1 MVVKYGLKAK
11 REKEALSFLRFSK
24 GCRTMKTPY
33 TKFLNAIKRK
43 DSLLYVILLIAF
55 MSLLG
60 WLSGKMG
67 LASYASKYI
76 PMAPANVLIL
86 ITLTIALLL
95 KLKFEKSRLSFILTP
110 AVLFVVLFCLVI
122 LITYIFKFSWDIEN
136 IFVRNPNRFGDVVT
150 GRISPISSLL
160 YIFLSIGIL
169 GVNHENLKVSKYLS
183 GSFTLLVFMISSVL
197 LVGYL
202 YKAPLLYGSKIIPV
216 SLPSAIC
223 FFLFSFTF
231 VRIYGSE
238 FWTFNLLKSN
248 KVTHLLLKSFL
259 PIVVV
264 VIILQGFLDTVWSFN
279 DINPP
284 LTGALVLLIVIT
296 VTTIIVYRVSTIIGA
311 QLLTAERQLKESE
324 EKFRSIMEHS
334 ADAIFITNQQGKYV
348 YTNKSASDILG
359 YTSEELKSK
368 TFADISPPDKVAE
381 YFEIFKQILNHSEK
395 ILTEIELLKKD
406 GNYITTDLNAVLL
419 PDGTVYGSCRDIT
432 QRKISEQALN
442 ELNKKLSDLNTDK
455 DRFIGILGH
464 DLKSPFNN
472 LLGLSEVLIEDIH
485 NLKFEQIE
493 DISNTINATAKA
505 TYNLLEEIL
514 MWARTQQ
521 GKITFNPKLVSF
533 KNICTETIE
542 ILNMNAH
549 KKDIAINY
557 QAPEDLTV
565 FADSDMLKTIMRNL
579 ISNSIKFT
587 PDHGII
593 NIRTEQSSDSLTISV
608 SDNGIGIEPQVLSK
622 LFDLSEVITT
632 KGTDGET
639 GTGLGLLLC
648 RGFVEKHG
656 GKIWAESEVGKGSE
670 FKFTL

>member
-1 MVVKYGLKAK
+1 MK
-11 REKEALSFLRFSK
+11 R
-24 GCRTMKTPY
+24 PY
-33 TKFLNAIKRK
+33 TKFINAIKRK
-43 DSLLYVILLIAF
+43 DSLLYVILLISF
-55 MSLLG
+55 MSLIG
-60 WLSGKMG
+60 WLSGKLG
-67 LASYASKYI
+67 LASFSKISI
-76 PMAPANVLIL
+76 PIAPTNVLIL
-86 ITLTIALLL
+86 ITLTIVFLLE
-95 KLKFEKSRLSFILTP
+95 LKFEKSRLLSFITTP
-110 AVLFVVLFCLVI
+110 VVLFVVLFCLVI
-122 LITYIFKFSWDIEN
+122 LLTYILKFSWDIEN
-136 IFVRNPNRFGDVVT
+136 IFIKNPNRFGNVVT

-160 YIFLSIGIL
+160 YIVLSIGIL
-169 GVNHENLKVSKYLS
+169 SINHKNSKVSKYLG
-183 GSFTLLVFMISSVL
+183 GSFTLVVFIISSIL
-197 LVGYL
+197 IVGYL

-231 VRIYGSE
+231 IRIYGSQ
-238 FWTFNLLKSN
+238 FWTFNLIKSN

-264 VIILQGFLDTVWSFN
+264 IIILQGFLDTVWSFN
-279 DINPP
+279 EINPP
-284 LTGALVLLIVIT
+284 LTAAFILVIVIA

-334 ADAIFITNQQGKYV
+334 ADAIFITNQEGKYV

-359 YTSEELKSK
+359 YTPEELMSK
-368 TFADISPPDKVAE
+368 TFADISPPEKVAE

-406 GNYITTDLNAVLL
+406 GNFITTDLNAVLL

-432 QRKISEQALN
+432 QRKKSEQALN
-442 ELNKKLSDLNTDK
+442 ELNKKLSELNADK

-472 LLGLSEVLIEDIH
+472 LLGLSEMLIEDIH
-485 NLKFEQIE
+485 NLDFKQIE
-493 DISNTINATAKA
+493 EISSTINTTARA

-521 GKITFNPKLVSF
+521 GKITFNPKLLSF
-533 KNICTETIE
+533 KNICMDTLE
-542 ILNMNAH
+542 ILKVTAH
-549 KKDIAINY
+549 KKDITINY
-557 QAPEDLTV
+557 QALEDLTV
-565 FADSDMLKTIMRNL
+565 FADSDMLKMIMRNL

-587 PDHGII
+587 SDHGII
-593 NIRTEQSSDSLTISV
+593 NIRAENISDSLTISV
-608 SDNGIGIEPQVLSK
+608 SDNGIGIEPQILSK
-622 LFDLSEVITT
+622 LFDISEVITT

-648 RGFVEKHG
+648 KGFVEKHG

-670 FKFTL
+670 FKFTLNASSIDISAFDIH